1 MCNHKSCHQRL
12 KCRGKVAGGHLPYWN
27 KLILGNILPHQ
38 DELLLNGNHSTWKIH
53 LFSRQCW
60 LCITAPIMMVWNL
73 IHLCDL
79 LVFVGWFVW
88 WPTVWL
94 WILLMETFTETWL
107 YCFFL
112 LILVQLFSFFFYLEL
127 QVWFMPV
134 IQCLHLICGSCNAV
148 SNWHYQEIKIVY

>member
-94 WILLMETFTETWL
+94 CEFCWWKHSRRPGFTASFSLFW
-107 YCFFL
+107 YNYFPFFL
-112 LILVQLFSFFFYLEL
+112 SWTTGVIYASDSMFTLNLWVL
-127 QVWFMPV
+127 QCSV
-134 IQCLHLICGSCNAV
+134 
-148 SNWHYQEIKIVY
+148 

>member
-1 MCNHKSCHQRL
+1 MPRESSWGASSILEQVNIGQHPSPPRWVTAEWESFHVENSFIFEAMLIVHYCSNHDGLESH
-12 KCRGKVAGGHLPYWN
+12 
-27 KLILGNILPHQ
+27 
-38 DELLLNGNHSTWKIH
+38 T
-53 LFSRQCW
+53 
-60 LCITAPIMMVWNL
+60 
-73 IHLCDL
+73 
-79 LVFVGWFVW
+79 FVW
-88 WPTVWL
+88 FACICGMICLVANSVTM

-134 IQCLHLICGSCNAV
+134 IQCLHLICGSCYAV